1 MNIWKIE
8 YRAPICGGNRE
19 HIVKT
24 PTLLNAVADF
34 NLHKGG
40 FDTPL
45 RITRLAIGDY
55 PETWTMQGRYDVPR
69 QVNEDQSHKWGLV
82 WKATPELQA
91 LVDE

>member
-8 YRAPICGGNRE
+8 YREPILGGNRE
-19 HIVKT
+19 HVVKT
-24 PTLLNAVADF
+24 PTLMNAVADF

-55 PETWTMQGRYDVPR
+55 PETWTMQ
-69 QVNEDQSHKWGLV
+69 
-82 WKATPELQA
+82 
-91 LVDE
+91 